1 MAQTVHL
8 SLQID
13 GNDIEGESIAS
24 SMNREGTI
32 ECSSFS
38 YSVITPRDQAS
49 GELTG
54 RRQHRAVEIT
64 KRVDK
69 STPLLLKAL
78 CQNEPVTSAEFR
90 FFRPSPGGSGAE
102 EHFYTVLLENG
113 YVSGISQLSEDDI
126 MGGEAAPPMMEEI
139 AFVFQDITWTYEI
152 GVVTHKDS
160 WEGGKARR
168 AVKRSKKR
176 SETLSEAFI
185 TKIVVTRSSH
195 CPTSKARFANSGEPN
210 SHRS

>member
-8 SLQID
+8 TLQID
-13 GNDIEGESIAS
+13 GNDIQGESTAS
-24 SMNREGTI
+24 SMDREGTI

-38 YSVITPRDQAS
+38 YSVITPRDETS
-49 GELTG
+49 GKLTG

-64 KRVDK
+64 KCVDK

-78 CQNEPVTSAEFR
+78 CQNEPVDSAEFR

-113 YVSGISQLSEDDI
+113 YVSGVSQLSEDEI

-139 AFVFQDITWTYEI
+139 EFVFQDITWTYEI
-152 GVVTHKDS
+152 GGATHKDS
-160 WEGGKARR
+160 WKGDKARR
-168 AVKRSKKR
+168 AAKRGKKR
-176 SETLSEAFI
+176 
-185 TKIVVTRSSH
+185 K
-195 CPTSKARFANSGEPN
+195 K
-210 SHRS
+210 